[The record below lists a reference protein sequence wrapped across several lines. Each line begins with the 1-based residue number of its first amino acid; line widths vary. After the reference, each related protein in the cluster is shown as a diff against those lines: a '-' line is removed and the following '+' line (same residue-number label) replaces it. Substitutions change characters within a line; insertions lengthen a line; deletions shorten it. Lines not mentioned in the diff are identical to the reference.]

1 MSKRIKLVIHHGAQ
15 PTEPSELATKLI
27 QENCKR
33 LGIDYCSTPFF
44 HNANSAGIQQA
55 MSKVAPKIKVIF
67 DRFFGRSTFELRV
80 SPRFQTNLLF
90 TYVLSRLEDRQ

>member
-55 MSKVAPKIKVIF
+55 MSKVAPEIKVIF
-67 DRFFGRSTFELRV
+67 DRFLAEVPL
-80 SPRFQTNLLF
+80 N
-90 TYVLSRLEDRQ
+90 